1 MSTNDFDARLA
12 EVQAEVQAALDK
24 KQALY
29 AEAVAKIQSLVDTF
43 DVPASA
49 IKFAEEP
56 AKPTK
61 TSKIRRGVVPP
72 KYKNPD
78 GEQTW
83 SGRGAKPQWFKEALE
98 AGFKEE
104 DLLIK

>member
-49 IKFAEEP
+49 IKFAEVN
-56 AKPTK
+56 AVKPP
-61 TSKIRRGVVPP
+61 KIRRGVCAP
-72 KYKNPD
+72 KYRNPA
-78 GEQTW
+78 GEETW
-83 SGRGAKPQWFKEALE
+83 SGRGAKPRWFVQALE
-98 AGFKEE
+98 TGITAEE
-104 DLLIK
+104 MLIK